1 MLCFKSDACRPFR
14 QRHKSYRCS
23 NINLIIERSNTMAAF
38 VSASSV
44 PVSSVGLA
52 GVGLIL
58 KHFKVIDLGYETAS
72 NKTQ

>member
-1 MLCFKSDACRPFR
+1 MLVDRFANGTN
-14 QRHKSYRCS
+14 HT
-23 NINLIIERSNTMAAF
+23 IVNLIIERSNTMAAF